1 MSSYISPNF
10 LAQTYNLLKRS
21 PLKCIF
27 WDFRVISQNLLNSS
41 CHFSK
46 HKSVTPQILDHFSVL
61 WNKTSLNYFVSN
73 RIGFQGKWHI
83 KEQIFRLATALIK
96 IHQIR
101 YVIFGTKSQCSSNF
115 TSLLRVMRHIFW
127 HNFCTFSS
135 KTLYDMHKANPSKC
149 KFLNLWVAVNKIFL
163 TVIEQFKKYIKPPY
177 WVLQK

>member
-83 KEQIFRLATALIK
+83 REQIFRLATALIK

-115 TSLLRVMRHIFW
+115 TSLFSVMRHK
-127 HNFCTFSS
+127 SS
-135 KTLYDMHKANPSKC
+135 VLFHPKLYMIWTKRTHQSA
-149 KFLNLWVAVNKIFL
+149 KFQTCNCSYEN
-163 TVIEQFKKYIKPPY
+163 
-177 WVLQK
+177 